1 LLPPPLPWL
10 ALRDG
15 GMVDLNGAPVHIAP
29 ILREDIDFCYLS
41 VDNMVFI
48 VHQDGGCSLM
58 NPLSGL
64 ALPLPKLANAMRQA
78 LSRSTSIFYR
88 RSDVKKTHLKAVMS
102 SPLHSTS
109 DPLVAVLI
117 MEGNGVAVSGCQPH
131 HDAIIINISSS
142 EHLNNRIDDIVFLP
156 ST

>member
-1 LLPPPLPWL
+1 
-10 ALRDG
+10 
-15 GMVDLNGAPVHIAP
+15 
-29 ILREDIDFCYLS
+29 
-41 VDNMVFI
+41 
-48 VHQDGGCSLM
+48 
-58 NPLSGL
+58 
-64 ALPLPKLANAMRQA
+64 
-78 LSRSTSIFYR
+78 
-88 RSDVKKTHLKAVMS
+88 MS